1 MINHRNNL
9 VRIKAVHNALG
20 DLRDEVVFVG
30 GATVS
35 LYVDRMAEEV
45 RPTEDIDIVVEL
57 WAHKD
62 YAAIDERLRKM
73 GFVNDQDSGVICRY
87 IVQGIIVDVMAT
99 GENALMF
106 TNRWYADGFKN
117 TMNYQIDENSIKI
130 FTPPYFIA
138 SKLEAFKGRG
148 GNDGRTSTDFEDIIY
163 VLENRRA
170 IWDELKSANED
181 VRTYLQDEFRN
192 LLTVEHFE
200 EWVDVHAGF
209 GSPPA
214 SYYIIDRLSEFS
226 LEK

>member
-20 DLRDEVVFVG
+20 SLRDEVVFVG

-57 WAHKD
+57 WAHTD
-62 YAAIDERLRKM
+62 YRILEEQLHKM

-87 IVQGIIVDVMAT
+87 IVQGIIVDVMPT
-99 GENALMF
+99 GESALSF
-106 TNRWYADGFKN
+106 TNKWYAEGYRN
-117 TMNYQIDENSIKI
+117 TMDYQIDDNTIKL

-148 GNDGRTSTDFEDIIY
+148 NNDGRTSTDFEDIIY
-163 VLENRRA
+163 VLENRSS
-170 IWDELKSANED
+170 IWNELRDANGDIKS
-181 VRTYLQDEFRN
+181 YLQQEFGK
-192 LLTVEHFE
+192 LLAVEHFE
-200 EWVDVHAGF
+200 EWVDAHAGY

-214 SYYIIDRLSEFS
+214 TYYIIERLKEFI
-226 LEK
+226 